1 MNAAERVLIQKAKK
15 GSLLRE
21 KQAEALRFNDLLD
34 FSKYLEKRDQFVK
47 NVISR
52 NRRDHVDV
60 PSRIIDQQPLPQP
73 PSPPKEEKKAEAE
86 LEKKKGWFF
95 W

>member
-1 MNAAERVLIQKAKK
+1 MNACERVLIRKAKNA
-15 GSLLRE
+15 SLLRE

-34 FSKYLEKRDQFVK
+34 FSKYLEKRDEFVK
-47 NVISR
+47 TVISR

-60 PSRIIDQQPLPQP
+60 PSRIDQEPPPQP
-73 PSPPKEEKKAEAE
+73 PSPPKEEKKPEAAP
-86 LEKKKGWFF
+86 EKKKGWFF